1 MSKHSSR
8 ILSIAAFFVA
18 VVMSA
23 SLAYSAGKIVI
34 VTMTDKPPK
43 YVPET
48 LTIPVGTTVEWK
60 NTGQTLHDVTTD
72 SSSAVNEKDAK
83 IPPGA
88 ETFDSGFM
96 PPGGTFQYTFKV
108 PGEYTYFC
116 TPHEKDGMIGH
127 IVVTK

>member
-18 VVMSA
+18 VAMSA

-108 PGEYTYFC
+108 LGEYTYFC

>member
-18 VVMSA
+18 AAMSA

>member
-18 VVMSA
+18 VAMSA

>member
-1 MSKHSSR
+1 
-8 ILSIAAFFVA
+8 
-18 VVMSA
+18 MSA
-23 SLAYSAGKIVI
+23 SLAYSAGQTVT

-48 LTIPVGTTVEWK
+48 LTIAAGTTVEWK
-60 NTGQTLHDVTTD
+60 NTGKTLHDVTTD
-72 SSSAVNEKDAK
+72 GSSSLNPADAK

-96 PPGGTFQYTFKV
+96 PPDGTFQYTFKV
-108 PGEYTYFC
+108 PGDYTYFC
-116 TPHEKDGMIGH
+116 IPHEKDGMIGH